1 MVHEQGEVIDSIE
14 SNIEST
20 TVQVAS
26 GTDQLRQVRRD
37 LYSELRADHLFP
49 LQAAVYQNKAR
60 RKKIILALIGL
71 VILGNFHS
79 FTLGWTSRHQHL
91 FQVS

>member
-49 LQAAVYQNKAR
+49 L
-60 RKKIILALIGL
+60 
-71 VILGNFHS
+71 
-79 FTLGWTSRHQHL
+79 
-91 FQVS
+91 

>member
-26 GTDQLRQVRRD
+26 GTDQLRQVSSQAEI
-37 LYSELRADHLFP
+37 LTLLETFP
-49 LQAAVYQNKAR
+49 GG
-60 RKKIILALIGL
+60 GL
-71 VILGNFHS
+71 S
-79 FTLGWTSRHQHL
+79 K
-91 FQVS
+91 